1 MLVKLLF
8 SLFYCF
14 VSLRIIGKKKGDAR
28 AFSPIRSPLF
38 PKALRLL
45 RLLPPR
51 VAVEEGSEAFIR
63 NLVGTP
69 YLLGFD
75 ASRPAIA
82 LKRYDMKV

>member
-28 AFSPIRSPLF
+28 AIFPYTVSPIPEGVGLF
-38 PKALRLL
+38 RLF
-45 RLLPPR
+45 PPR
-51 VAVEEGSEAFIR
+51 VAIEERSKAFIR

-82 LKRYDMKV
+82 LKGYNMKV